1 MRFIVLKKKTI
12 AIVFAALLVCA
23 TLILS
28 FSESGAASV
37 YFGNTLR
44 RVPVYRVATE
54 EKKVALTFDAAWGA
68 DKTEGIMNILKE
80 YEADAT
86 FFLVGFWM
94 ESYADMTKAI
104 AQNGFEIGSHS
115 NTHPHMSRLETA
127 DVISELTVSVSKI
140 KGLTDQEV
148 KLFRAPF
155 GEYNDRVIEGAE
167 SLGLTTIQ
175 WDVDSLDW
183 KNLAAIDI
191 VTRVVSKAKEG
202 SIILFHNNSDHILT
216 DLPAVLTALKDK
228 GFSFVRVSN
237 LIYQDNYYID
247 NTGEQHRK

>member
-1 MRFIVLKKKTI
+1 MIKLSQKSGGSMRFIVLKKKTI

-167 SLGLTTIQ
+167 SLGLT
-175 WDVDSLDW
+175 
-183 KNLAAIDI
+183 
-191 VTRVVSKAKEG
+191 SKAKEG

-216 DLPAVLTALKDK
+216 VLPAVLTALKDK